1 MTAAVITYSVQTWRM
16 NIMDKAE
23 RILRTAVFGMAWGI
37 TLFGAYIINVGLFLM
52 LLGASLAWVVYF

>member
-1 MTAAVITYSVQTWRM
+1 M

-23 RILRTAVFGMAWGI
+23 RILRTAVFCMAWGI